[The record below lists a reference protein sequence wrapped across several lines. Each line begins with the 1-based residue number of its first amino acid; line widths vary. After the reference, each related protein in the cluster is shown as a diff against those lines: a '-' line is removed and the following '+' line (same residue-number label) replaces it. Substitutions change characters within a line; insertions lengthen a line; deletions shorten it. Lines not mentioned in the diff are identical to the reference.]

1 MREADFDG
9 KAPGRLTKESGI
21 HGSYLAFV
29 PHRLPPAIELGME
42 TIRRLADAERALGE
56 LNGVGRLIPNPML
69 IRSFIRRE
77 AVSSSRIEG
86 TVTDVEQLV
95 LFEVDQTDDDQRD
108 DRQEVLN
115 YMNALLY
122 GIDRL
127 KTLPISLRLIREVHE
142 RLMFGVRGEDK
153 APGAFR
159 TRQNMIG
166 RIGQNPAEARFVP
179 PPVAEMNEALSD
191 LETYIA
197 YPSKIPVL
205 VDLALIHYQFET
217 IHPFLDGNGRLGRL
231 LLTLLLNERGRL
243 KTPILDLSSYLETNK
258 DVYIDHLLAVSR
270 RGEWIGW
277 IDFFLEGVTERS
289 KIAIGRCNALLTLWD
304 RYKTDIHKRSRSS
317 SLLKII
323 DMLFDTPAVTAKMI
337 EAALRVTY
345 NTAQNHIYT
354 LELIGI
360 LKEITGKM
368 RDRVYLASE
377 IMKTIQ
383 TDNIKND
390 HDI

>member
-1 MREADFDG
+1 LEQLGLREIDFDG
-9 KAPGRLTKESGI
+9 NAPGRLTKESGI

-29 PHRLPPAIELGME
+29 PNRLPPAIELGME
-42 TIRRLADAERALGE
+42 TIRRLADAERAIGE
-56 LNGVGRLIPNPML
+56 LDGIGRLIPNPML

-142 RLMFGVRGEDK
+142 RLMIGVRGEDK
-153 APGAFR
+153 TPGAFR

-179 PPVAEMNEALSD
+179 PPVAAMNEALSA
-191 LETYIA
+191 LEAYMA
-197 YPSKIPVL
+197 YPSELPVL

-231 LLTLLLNERGRL
+231 LITLLLNERGRL
-243 KTPILDLSSYLETNK
+243 KSPILDLSSYLEINK
-258 DVYIDHLLAVSR
+258 DVYMDHLLAVSR
-270 RGEWIGW
+270 RGEWNAW
-277 IDFFLEGVTERS
+277 IVFFLDGVTERS
-289 KIAIGRCNALLTLWD
+289 KIAIGRCEALLKLWE
-304 RYKTDIHKRSRSS
+304 RYKTEVHKRSRSS
-317 SLLKII
+317 GLLK
-323 DMLFDTPAVTAKMI
+323 MLDKLFETPAVSAKTIERELKVTNKTAQKMI
-337 EAALRVTY
+337 SELE
-345 NTAQNHIYT
+345 T
-354 LELIGI
+354 LGV
-360 LKEITGKM
+360 LKEVTGKS
-368 RDRVYLASE
+368 RNRIYLASE
-377 IMKTIQ
+377 IMKTIK
-383 TDNIKND
+383 TDYL
-390 HDI
+390 

>member
-1 MREADFDG
+1 MREIDFDG
-9 KAPGRLTKESGI
+9 KAPGRLTKETGI

-29 PHRLPPAIELGME
+29 PNRLPPAIELGME

-56 LNGVGRLIPNPML
+56 LDGIGRLMPNPLL

-127 KTLPISLRLIREVHE
+127 KTLPISLRLIKEVHE

-153 APGAFR
+153 TPGVFR
-159 TRQNMIG
+159 TRQNRIG

-179 PPVAEMNEALSD
+179 PPVAAMNEALSA
-191 LETYIA
+191 LEAYVA
-197 YPSKIPVL
+197 YPSKLPVL

-231 LLTLLLNERGRL
+231 LITLLLNERGRL
-243 KTPILDLSSYLETNK
+243 KSPILDLSSYLEINK
-258 DVYIDHLLAVSR
+258 DVYMDHLLAVSR
-270 RGEWIGW
+270 RGEWNAW
-277 IDFFLEGVTERS
+277 IDFFLDGVTERS
-289 KIAIGRCNALLTLWD
+289 KIAIGRCDALLKLWD
-304 RYKTDIHKRSRSS
+304 RYKTDLHKRSRSS
-317 SLLKII
+317 GLLK
-323 DMLFDTPAVTAKMI
+323 MLDKLFETPAVSAKTIERELKVSNKTAQKMI
-337 EAALRVTY
+337 SELE
-345 NTAQNHIYT
+345 T
-354 LELIGI
+354 LGV
-360 LKEITGKM
+360 LKEVTGKS
-368 RDRVYLASE
+368 RNRIYLASE

-383 TDNIKND
+383 TDYL
-390 HDI
+390 